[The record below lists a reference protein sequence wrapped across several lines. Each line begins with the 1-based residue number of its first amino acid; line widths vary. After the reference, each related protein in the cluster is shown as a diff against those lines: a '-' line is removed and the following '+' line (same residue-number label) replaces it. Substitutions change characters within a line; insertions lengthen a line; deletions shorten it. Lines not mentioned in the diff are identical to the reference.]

1 MSEEREEI
9 IGKYVRSD
17 NGDIRR
23 SLKRNYDIKKKYEE
37 LIRVNQER
45 NKALKMLG
53 VVEDYDLSE
62 EEEEVLY
69 YQIWSGSDLM
79 LTALNDGIGVYD
91 PELFEDVYKI
101 WEASIDK
108 EFVEAL
114 FSRLSGMNFEEIL
127 RQCEEKMCDE
137 TQESYIR
144 ETKELYEK
152 VLAREERKEN

>member
-9 IGKYVRSD
+9 IGKYIRND
-17 NGDIRR
+17 DGDIRR

-45 NKALKMLG
+45 NRALKMMS
-53 VVEDYDLSE
+53 VVQDYDLSE

-152 VLAREERKEN
+152 VLEREERKGN